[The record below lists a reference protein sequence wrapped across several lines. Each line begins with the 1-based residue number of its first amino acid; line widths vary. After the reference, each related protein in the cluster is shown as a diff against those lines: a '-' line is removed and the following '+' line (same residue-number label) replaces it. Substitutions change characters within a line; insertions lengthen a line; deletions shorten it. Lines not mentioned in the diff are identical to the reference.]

1 MFGFVIDRMG
11 VLFLGGGRGG
21 LLIGS
26 DLDEFG
32 VSFWDSGSQ
41 FEDGLNVVVPRV
53 ERWGLVCVFGKW
65 VEGLI

>member
-1 MFGFVIDRMG
+1 VFGFVIDRMG

-41 FEDGLNVVVPRV
+41 FEDGLNVVVPR
-53 ERWGLVCVFGKW
+53 WKGGGWCVYLGSGWK
-65 VEGLI
+65 V

>member
-1 MFGFVIDRMG
+1 M
-11 VLFLGGGRGG
+11 
-21 LLIGS
+21 IGS
-26 DLDEFG
+26 DLHEFG

-65 VEGLI
+65 VEGFCFSLQSRD

>member
-1 MFGFVIDRMG
+1 MIDRMG
-11 VLFLGGGRGG
+11 VLFLGGRGG
-21 LLIGS
+21 GVLIGS

-32 VSFWDSGSQ
+32 GIWESGSQ
-41 FEDGLNVVVPRV
+41 FEDGLIVVVPRV